1 VSEQELGRLRERVR
15 ELERSEHELRALLR
29 GQAPASAGAGM
40 LKRAWRG
47 LPVPWSWRLGF
58 KSLLFRLFGPLLR
71 HTNAYRRWQAA
82 NGHIVERT
90 RAKSTA
96 LAPLAKPVA
105 LAPVPVDPQDLRA
118 KLIAFYLPQFHP
130 IPENDA
136 WWGRGFTEWT
146 NASKAQPQFLGH
158 EQPHLPGELGF
169 YDLRLPEVMARQV
182 ELAKHY
188 GVHAFCFHYYW
199 FDGRRVLERP
209 LDMFVDNAKL
219 DFPFCICWANEN
231 WTRRWDGHDHDVLLG
246 QSHSIES
253 DLHFIRD
260 VEPLLRDP
268 RYLRVGGKPLLI
280 VYRPSLLPDV
290 AATVARWREYCRAC
304 GLGEILLGMV
314 QFDVED
320 PRPSGFDLAIE
331 FPPHKLARDLPN
343 VNDALPGLN
352 PDFRGFAI
360 EYQQIVE
367 ASRRWPEPDYDR
379 VRGVFPGWD
388 NEARKPQQGYMF
400 VHRSPARYREWLRA
414 AVAYARR
421 RPVQGESLVFVNA
434 WNEWAEGAFLEP
446 DRRNGYAYLQ
456 ATREALTSAGGA
468 LVEQAPEARIVVVCH
483 DAHPHGA
490 QYLSLHLCRELAARG
505 ESVDLVL
512 LGDGELE
519 PLFHQF
525 ATVHHLPSRGG
536 DEAGRALAAQ
546 LRRGGADRAIANTSV
561 SGFFA
566 ADLAQA
572 GLRVVSLGHELPGVI
587 EQMRLQPQARALAQH
602 ARHVVFAGEAVRA
615 GFEGYAPLSA
625 GQAVLRTQGLYKR
638 NRFAAAGEK
647 EMARARLRT
656 QLGLPADAQVML
668 GVGYAD
674 LRKGADL
681 FVRIGERLAQ
691 RVPGLHFVWLGHHD
705 PALWPQLQAAIAASG
720 CAERFHFPG
729 RDPDTDLWYAGAD
742 LYALTSRE
750 DPFPTT
756 IMEAMDAGL
765 PVLAF
770 AGVGGFDALL
780 QRAGMPLAPAFDVE
794 TFAQHCA
801 QLLASR
807 ELRERAASAG
817 RALVEAE
824 YDFGA
829 YVGDL
834 LQLAGE
840 APRVSVVVPNY
851 NYAHLL
857 PQRIASIFAQTVAP
871 FEVIVLDDGSTD
883 DSLAVLAKLAQQ
895 YPIRVLPAQAN
906 SGSVF
911 RQWQRGLR
919 EARGDLVWLAEAD
932 DLSDPGFLAALLPA
946 FRDPRVRMAYC
957 QSQAIGEAGQML
969 APDYLDYVAEFGP
982 DRWRGSFIASIEEEL
997 RHGLAVKNTIP
1008 NASAALFRREALAQV
1023 MEAHVEEI
1031 AAYRVAGDWQAYLRV
1046 LEGGMLA
1053 FEPRALNR
1061 HRRHAGSVTLGGDR
1075 QRHFD
1080 EVRRVQ
1086 EWVQG
1091 RHVLDA
1097 AVRADAQRYLRE
1109 LAGQFGLDLERSE
1122 A

>member
-1 VSEQELGRLRERVR
+1 VSQDELARLRERVR
-15 ELERSEHELRALLR
+15 ELEHGEHELRALLR
-29 GQAPASAGAGM
+29 GQAPASAGGGL
-40 LKRAWRG
+40 LKRAWRA
-47 LPVPWSWRLGF
+47 LPVPWSWRLRF
-58 KSLLFRLFGPLLR
+58 KSVLFRWFAPLLR
-71 HTNAYRRWQAA
+71 GTNAFRRWQAA
-82 NGHIVERT
+82 NGGLVESV
-90 RAKSTA
+90 RASPRA
-96 LAPLAKPVA
+96 PLPGPRPVPLAPT
-105 LAPVPVDPQDLRA
+105 PVDPADLRA

-146 NASKAQPQFLGH
+146 NATKAKPQFLGH

-182 ELAKHY
+182 ELARHY

-209 LDMFVDNAKL
+209 LDMFVGDAAL

-246 QSHSIES
+246 QAHSPDS
-253 DLHFIRD
+253 DLRFIRD
-260 VEPLLRDP
+260 IEPLLRDP
-268 RYLRVGGKPLLI
+268 RYLRVGGKPLLV

-290 AATVARWREYCRAC
+290 AATVARWREHCRAA

-320 PRPSGFDLAIE
+320 PRSAGFDLAIE

-343 VNDALPGLN
+343 VNDSLPGLN

-360 EYQQIVE
+360 EYRQIVE
-367 ASRRWPEPDYDR
+367 VARRWPEPDYDL

-400 VHRSPARYREWLRA
+400 VHRSPAQYREWLRSSI
-414 AVAYARR
+414 AYARR
-421 RPVQGESLVFVNA
+421 RPVQGEALVFVNA

-456 ATREALTSAGGA
+456 ATRDALTSAGGA
-468 LVEQAPEARIVVVCH
+468 LAEQAPEARIVVVCH

-505 ESVDLVL
+505 QQVDLVL
-512 LGDGELE
+512 LGEGELE

-525 ATVHHLPSRGG
+525 ATVHRLGSRGG
-536 DEAGRALAAQ
+536 DEAGRALAAK
-546 LRRGGADRAIANTSV
+546 LRRGGADRALANTTV
-561 SGFFA
+561 SGLFA
-566 ADLAQA
+566 ADLAGA
-572 GLRVVSLGHELPGVI
+572 GLRVVSLVHELAGVI
-587 EQMRLQPQARALAQH
+587 EQMQLQPHAQALARH

-615 GFEGYAPLSA
+615 GFEAYAPLSA
-625 GQAVLRTQGLYKR
+625 GQAVIRTQGLYKR
-638 NRFAAAGEK
+638 NRFVDEEGRAD
-647 EMARARLRT
+647 ARAQLRAR
-656 QLGLPADAQVML
+656 LGLPADAQVLL

-681 FVRIGERLAQ
+681 FVRIGQHLAG
-691 RVPGLHFVWLGHHD
+691 RRPGVHCVWLGHHD
-705 PALWPQLQAAIAASG
+705 AALWPQLQAQLAAG
-720 CAERFHFPG
+720 GHAERFHFPG
-729 RDPDTDLWYAGAD
+729 RDPDTDLWYAGSD
-742 LYALTSRE
+742 VYALTSRE

-765 PVLAF
+765 PVVAF
-770 AGVGGFDALL
+770 AGAGGFEALL
-780 QRAGMPLAPAFDVE
+780 RRAGMPLAPGFEVEAFADRC
-794 TFAQHCA
+794 AALLDPRGNRA
-801 QLLASR
+801 QL
-807 ELRERAASAG
+807 AAAA

-834 LQLAGE
+834 LQLAGDN
-840 APRVSVVVPNY
+840 PRVSVVVPNY
-851 NYAHLL
+851 NYARLL
-857 PQRIASIFAQTVAP
+857 PQRIASIFAQTSTP
-871 FEVIVLDDGSTD
+871 FEVIVLDDCSTD
-883 DSLAVLAKLAQQ
+883 DSLAVLAKLAET
-895 YPIRVLPAQAN
+895 YPIRILPAEAN

-911 RQWQRGLR
+911 RQWQRGVR
-919 EARGDLVWLAEAD
+919 EASGDLVWIAEAD
-932 DLSDPGFLAALLPA
+932 DLADPDFLAALLPA

-957 QSQAIGEAGQML
+957 QSRAIDESGAEL
-969 APDYLDYVAEFGP
+969 ASDYLDYVADFG
-982 DRWRGSFIASIEEEL
+982 DERWRGSFIAPLEEEL
-997 RHGLAVKNTIP
+997 RRGLAVKNTIP
-1008 NASAALFRREALAQV
+1008 NASAALFRRDALAQV
-1023 MEAHVEEI
+1023 LDAHLAEI
-1031 AAYRVAGDWQAYLRV
+1031 AAYRVAGDWQAYLRL

-1061 HRRHAGSVTLGGDR
+1061 HRRHAASVTLGGDR
-1075 QRHFD
+1075 QRHFE

-1086 EWVQG
+1086 EWVQQ
-1091 RHVLDA
+1091 RHALDA
-1097 AVRADAQRYLRE
+1097 TTREAAARYLGF
-1109 LAGQFGLDLERSE
+1109 LSVHLGLGQGG
-1122 A
+1122 